1 MRQLNDSEMRIKS
14 VCCLFVLVLLIG
26 SFYLGWYFGQHGIPF
41 LKKQVEFS
49 IGIYQGNSP
58 LEMSSKI
65 KNPVLTKEDVT
76 DIDAL
81 FVADP
86 FMINV
91 NSTWYMFF
99 EVKNS
104 YDHQTDIAYATSEDG
119 FNWDYQEVILNEQF
133 PQSYPYV
140 FEWEGEYYML
150 PESYATNS
158 IRIYRA
164 WDFPRQWILE
174 DILITGRS
182 YVDPTIFRYDDKWW
196 IFASTPKN
204 EDLYLFYADYLSGT
218 WTEHPMSPII
228 EGDKNIARPGGRVI
242 EYNGSLYRY
251 TQDDEPYYGN
261 QVWAFEIIKLTI
273 EEYEEKEVGIILNKG
288 GTGWRSKGMHN
299 IDPHQLNENEWIAC
313 VDGYKQS
320 IIWEN

>member
-1 MRQLNDSEMRIKS
+1 MKNKKNKLL
-14 VCCLFVLVLLIG
+14 VVLIVGILLIG
-26 SFYLGWYFGQHGIPF
+26 SLYTGWYFGQHGIPF
-41 LKKQVEFS
+41 VKKQQEWS
-49 IGIYQGNSP
+49 IGIYQGNNP

-65 KNPVLTKEDVT
+65 NNPVLTKEDVT

-104 YDHQTDIAYATSEDG
+104 YDYQTDIAYATSEDG
-119 FNWDYQEVILNEQF
+119 LDWEYQEVVLNEQF
-133 PQSYPYV
+133 PQSYPYI

-150 PESYATNS
+150 PESHVTNS

-182 YVDPTIFRYDDKWW
+182 YVDPTIFRYENKWW
-196 IFASTPKN
+196 IFASTHG
-204 EDLYLFYADYLSGT
+204 DLYLFYADYLSGT

-242 EYNGSLYRY
+242 EYNESLYRY
-251 TQDDEPYYGN
+251 TQDGDPYYWN
-261 QVWAFEIIKLTI
+261 QVRAFEIIKLTT
-273 EEYEEKEVGIILNKG
+273 EEYEEKEVGTILDKG
-288 GTGWRSKGMHN
+288 GVGWRSKGMHT
-299 IDPHQLNENEWIAC
+299 IDPHQLNKNEWIAC

-320 IIWEN
+320 IVWDK